1 VHAPR
6 QFKMLT
12 TESIIVNYLVQLN
25 IELPITKSS
34 FFQALQQNNQEYLK
48 NLTGTN
54 TSLFSVRTSDND
66 FFI

>member
-1 VHAPR
+1 MNAPR

-25 IELPITKSS
+25 IELQIFKPITKIN

-54 TSLFSVRTSDND
+54 TSLFSVIMI
-66 FFI
+66 F